1 MSRDLRTSLTDPI
14 QIQTLSAGGGRIGVS
29 FCPGKRG
36 PALAGVEWK
45 RDLAVDLDAVRVWG
59 AAAVI
64 SLIEDHEIE
73 LLGISNL
80 GPEVIARGMEWLHL
94 PIPDV
99 TAPGDEFEQKWLSA
113 GSRVRGMLAKGQS
126 VFIHCRGGLGRAG
139 TVAARLLIEL
149 GEADASSAIVRVREV
164 RPGAIET
171 RAQESHLH
179 KIGRMYDRA
188 CGCLLG
194 LAVGDALG
202 TTLEFKPRD
211 SYAHITDMVGGGPF
225 GLDAGTWTDDTS
237 MALALGDA
245 LLASAVKGAIFEP
258 QEAQRRFVEWWK
270 NGAYSPTGHC
280 FDIGIT
286 TRQALSR
293 FELSGDPIS
302 GSDDPYS
309 AGNGSLMRLA
319 PVAIWG
325 IRVEPAVMTRVAR
338 RQSMTTHAADACLD
352 ACEAYALMLRAAI
365 YGADF
370 HGALGH
376 ARGSYGPEIGPIVTG
391 SWRGKKRDQI
401 SSSGFVAHSLEA
413 AIWCVGNTGN
423 FDDAVLLAANLGDDA
438 DSTAAI
444 TGQLAGA
451 IYGAS
456 SIRSSWLEKL
466 AWRDEIEV
474 LARNLAFP
482 AGRLGP
488 ISYSGI

>member
-1 MSRDLRTSLTDPI
+1 MSRSLRTSLTDPI
-14 QIQTLSAGGGRIGVS
+14 QIPTLSAATGRIGVS

-36 PALAGVEWK
+36 PALAGFDWK
-45 RDLAVDLDAVRVWG
+45 RDLAVDLDAVRDWG

-73 LLGISNL
+73 FLGVSNL
-80 GPEVIARGMEWLHL
+80 EVEVTARGMEWLHL
-94 PIPDV
+94 PIVDV
-99 TAPGDEFEQKWLSA
+99 TAPGDEFEQRWRSA
-113 GSRVRGMLAKGQS
+113 GPRVRGMLAEGRS

-149 GEADASSAIVRVREV
+149 GVADAASAIARVREV

-171 RAQESHLH
+171 RAQENHLH
-179 KIGRMYDRA
+179 KLWRVYDRA
-188 CGCLLG
+188 CGCLIG

-211 SYAHITDMVGGGPF
+211 SYDHITDMVGGGPF

-237 MALALGDA
+237 MAHALGDA
-245 LLASAVKGAIFEP
+245 LLASAAKGSIFEP
-258 QEAQRRFVEWWK
+258 EEAQRRFIEWWK

-286 TRQALSR
+286 TRESLSR
-293 FELSGDPIS
+293 FEQSGDPIS

-325 IRVEPAVMTRVAR
+325 IRADPAVMTRVAR
-338 RQSMTTHAADACLD
+338 RQSMTTHAADACLE

-365 YGADF
+365 LGADF
-370 HGALGH
+370 DSALEN
-376 ARGSYGPEIGPIVTG
+376 ARGSYGPVIGPIVAG
-391 SWRGKKRDQI
+391 SWRAKTRDQI

-413 AIWCVGNTGN
+413 AIWCVANTDN

-438 DSTAAI
+438 DTTAAI

-456 SIRSSWLEKL
+456 TIRQSWQEKL
-466 AWRDEIEV
+466 AWRDEIEA
-474 LARNLAFP
+474 LARKLAFP
-482 AGRLGP
+482 LIPVSR
-488 ISYSGI
+488 

>member
-1 MSRDLRTSLTDPI
+1 MTKKFRTSASDPI
-14 QIQTLSAGGGRIGVS
+14 QIPTLSAGAGRIGIS
-29 FCPGKRG
+29 FCPGKQG
-36 PALAGVEWK
+36 PALAGAEWK
-45 RDLAVDLDAVRVWG
+45 RDLAVDLDAVRGWG

-73 LLGISNL
+73 FLGISNL
-80 GPEVIARGMEWLHL
+80 GTEVAARGMEWLHL
-94 PIPDV
+94 PIVDV
-99 TAPGDEFEQKWLSA
+99 TAPGDEFEQRWRSA
-113 GSRVRGMLAKGQS
+113 GPRVRGMLAEGRS

-149 GEADASSAIVRVREV
+149 GEADAASAIARVREV

-171 RAQESHLH
+171 RTQENHLH
-179 KIGRMYDRA
+179 ELWRVYDRA
-188 CGCLLG
+188 CGCLIG

-211 SYAHITDMVGGGPF
+211 SYDHITDMVGGGPF

-245 LLASAVKGAIFEP
+245 LLASAAKGSIFEP

-293 FELSGDPIS
+293 FEQSGDPIS

-319 PVAIWG
+319 PVAVWG
-325 IRVEPAVMTRVAR
+325 IGADPAVMTRVAR
-338 RQSMTTHAADACLD
+338 RQSMTTHAADACLE
-352 ACEAYALMLRAAI
+352 ACEAYSLMLRAAI
-365 YGADF
+365 LGADF
-370 HGALGH
+370 DSALEN
-376 ARGSYGPEIGPIVTG
+376 ARGSYGPVIGPIVAG
-391 SWRGKKRDQI
+391 SWRAKTRDQI

-413 AIWCVGNTGN
+413 AIWCVANTDN

-438 DSTAAI
+438 DTTAAI
-444 TGQLAGA
+444 AGQLAGA
-451 IYGAS
+451 IYGAL
-456 SIRSSWLEKL
+456 SIRQSWQERL
-466 AWRDEIEV
+466 AWRDEIEA
-474 LARNLAFP
+474 LARKLAFP
-482 AGRLGP
+482 ATPLP
-488 ISYSGI
+488 S